1 MVNHFTA
8 DQQSQGVK
16 QSVDGVP
23 WLVDGHDYGS
33 SLTRHPVNMN
43 QEASTYIKMLFYS
56 RCYHIYSGKSFLNL
70 CNICVFLLKKYPVSC
85 PTFFSIGQNRHA
97 LKIREASK
105 LGFEKISCRDFF
117 FVPFQQ

>member
-43 QEASTYIKMLFYS
+43 QEASTYIKNVILQQVLS
-56 RCYHIYSGKSFLNL
+56 RL
-70 CNICVFLLKKYPVSC
+70 
-85 PTFFSIGQNRHA
+85 QW
-97 LKIREASK
+97 KIIFKFVQYMCIFA
-105 LGFEKISCRDFF
+105 EKISS
-117 FVPFQQ
+117 